1 MFCTKCGAQIPDG
14 SAHCTQCGADLTQSR
29 QQLGVEPLQDVPAVQ
44 PGVPAAQ
51 PAAGGVTKRLIAKI
65 ALLVSLICFFF
76 PFVTVSCTY
85 GGEETRSTYSGFEL
99 MTKIG
104 ADDDELLESG
114 EADADDYSVN
124 VFLIAAFAG
133 SALALVLLLAK
144 IKGKVPGILSS
155 VSAVSLLLFMATF
168 KIYYHFDELEEYA
181 KYVEVEN
188 QFGLVLCLI
197 CVIIA
202 AILSFL
208 DKEKKSDTT
217 SG

>member
-29 QQLGVEPLQDVPAVQ
+29 QQSDGVPAVQ

-51 PAAGGVTKRLIAKI
+51 PAAGGISKRLVAKI

-85 GGEETRSTYSGFEL
+85 SGEETKSTYSGFSL

-104 ADDDELLESG
+104 TDDDELFESG
-114 EADADDYSVN
+114 SADADDYSVN
-124 VFLIAAFAG
+124 VFLIVAFAS

-144 IKGKVPGILSS
+144 VSGKVPGILST
-155 VSAVSLLLFMATF
+155 VSAVSLLLFMVTF
-168 KIYYHFDELEEYA
+168 KLYYHFSDLEEYA

-188 QFGLVLCLI
+188 RFGLILCLI
-197 CVIIA
+197 CVILA

-208 DKEKKSDTT
+208 DKKKKDPVTT
-217 SG
+217 ST